1 MSNTENR
8 MVRHKLAHPKGGIH
22 LYDEGNIVVS
32 AFKDFMGKIAKKIVK
47 A

>member
-1 MSNTENR
+1 MANTENKEL
-8 MVRHKLAHPKGGIH
+8 RHRLAHPKGGIH
-22 LYDEGNIVVS
+22 LYDEGNVVMS